1 MSDRRQFNEPKIFSR
16 DEISALS
23 DHDLDTA
30 MRDMTHTIRRY
41 RRDGRDPRHFEIE
54 FCYLDN
60 EKQRRMNLGGSSRRG
75 SGNSYRNRGNDKH
88 QDQQYRNSKRGDT
101 DVTTDC
107 EPVSPR
113 KITNTHI

>member
-23 DHDLDTA
+23 DHDLDAA
-30 MRDMTHTIRRY
+30 MRDMSHTIRRY

-54 FCYLDN
+54 YCYLDN
-60 EKQRRMNLGGSSRRG
+60 EKQRRMNLGGGKSR
-75 SGNSYRNRGNDKH
+75 GNSHRNRDNKY
-88 QDQQYRNSKRGDT
+88 QDRQHNKYSKKRDT
-101 DVTTDC
+101 VAMTDC

-113 KITNTHI
+113 EITNTHI